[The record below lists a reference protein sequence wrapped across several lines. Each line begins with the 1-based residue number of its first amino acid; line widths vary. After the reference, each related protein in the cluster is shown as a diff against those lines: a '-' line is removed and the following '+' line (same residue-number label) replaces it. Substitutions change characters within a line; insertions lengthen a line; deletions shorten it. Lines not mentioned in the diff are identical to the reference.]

1 LGWEPEVGF
10 EQLVTM
16 MVEAELERLAARIRV

>member
-16 MVEAELERLAARIRV
+16 MVEAELERLAARTRV